1 MTSSRIILIHASPAS
16 WHAWHAHVTKL
27 AKINTKQNNNKNN
40 NLEEGIK
47 TIYS

>member
-1 MTSSRIILIHASPAS
+1 MPACTSCNKTGKA
-16 WHAWHAHVTKL
+16 T
-27 AKINTKQNNNKNN
+27 KINTKQNNNKNN